1 MFSVKHLSL
10 AILAAGFVTAACQP
24 LPQPFQADS
33 RAKATDVLIRPIGE
47 ASLFIPPV
55 SGLPQGPDA
64 ALAETLAKA
73 LNEKDVPASATGR
86 NRLTSV
92 LTVRLEPRG
101 GDAVW
106 SWDERAPDGSLQAGE
121 SLSLGVAPARL
132 AANDAT
138 AVKQAAAI
146 MAEAIARKLNAAVI
160 EAVQTDA
167 RPVMLAVKECEGAPG
182 DGNRALRQAMRE
194 ILILGGRNPLPDAT
208 GADYVIGCRVNVW
221 QDTPDS
227 ERVTIEWVLLGA
239 SGNPLGDVKQA
250 NRIPRGQLAG
260 TWGNTAHIIAQGGWQ
275 GLSEILERRQRSR
288 PTVPPA
294 KS

>member
-1 MFSVKHLSL
+1 MFSVKQLSL
-10 AILAAGFVTAACQP
+10 AILVAGFATSACQP

-33 RAKATDVLIRPIGE
+33 RVKATDALIRPIGE
-47 ASLFIPPV
+47 TSLFIPPIA
-55 SGLPQGPDA
+55 GLPQGPDTA
-64 ALAETLAKA
+64 MAEALAKA

-86 NRLTSV
+86 NRLTSL

-101 GDAVW
+101 GNAVW
-106 SWDERAPDGSLQAGE
+106 SWDERSPDGNLQAGE
-121 SLSLGVAPARL
+121 TRSLGVAPARL
-132 AANDAT
+132 AAGDA
-138 AVKQAAAI
+138 AAMKQAATV
-146 MAEAIARKLNAAVI
+146 MAEAIAQKLNAAVI
-160 EAVQTDA
+160 QATQVDVKPA
-167 RPVMLAVKECEGAPG
+167 MLAVKECEGAPG

-194 ILILGGRNPLPDAT
+194 ILILGGLNPLPDTA

-239 SGNPLGDVKQA
+239 DGSQLGDVKQA

-260 TWGNTAHIIAQGGWQ
+260 AWGNTAHIIAQGGWQ
-275 GLSEILERRQRSR
+275 GLSDILESRQRSR
-288 PTVPPA
+288 PVVPPA

>member
-1 MFSVKHLSL
+1 VFSVKRLSL
-10 AILAAGFVTAACQP
+10 ATLAAGFLTAACQP

-33 RAKATDVLIRPIGE
+33 RAKANDALIRPIGE
-47 ASLFIPPV
+47 ASLFIPPI
-55 SGLPQGPDA
+55 SGLPQGSDA

-101 GDAVW
+101 SDAVW
-106 SWDERAPDGSLQAGE
+106 SWEDRAPDGSLQAGE
-121 SLSLGVAPARL
+121 TRSLGVAPARL
-132 AANDAT
+132 AANDTEAM
-138 AVKQAAAI
+138 KQAAAT
-146 MAEAIARKLNAAVI
+146 MATAIAEKLNAAVI
-160 EAVQTDA
+160 ESTQTDA

-194 ILILGGRNPLPDAT
+194 ILILGGQNPLPDTA

-221 QDTPDS
+221 QDSPTS

-239 SGNPLGDVKQA
+239 NGNQLGDVKQA

-260 TWGNTAHIIAQGGWQ
+260 TWGNTAHIIAKGGWQ
-275 GLSEILERRQRSR
+275 GLSEILESRQRSR
-288 PTVPPA
+288 PVVPPA

>member
-10 AILAAGFVTAACQP
+10 AIIAAGFAVTACQP

-33 RAKATDVLIRPIGE
+33 RAKANDALIRPIGE

-55 SGLPQGPDA
+55 TGLPPGPDA

-73 LNEKDVPASATGR
+73 LNDKDVPASATGR

-92 LTVRLEPRG
+92 LNVRLEPRG

-106 SWDERAPDGSLQAGE
+106 SWDERAPDGSQQAGE
-121 SLSLGVAPARL
+121 THSLGVAPARL
-132 AANDAT
+132 AAGD
-138 AVKQAAAI
+138 AAAI
-146 MAEAIARKLNAAVI
+146 RQAAVAMAEAIAQKLNAAVI
-160 EAVQTDA
+160 EAVQTDP

-194 ILILGGRNPLPDAT
+194 ILILGGRNPLPETA
-208 GADYVIGCRVNVW
+208 GADYIIGCRVNVW

-239 SGNPLGDVKQA
+239 NGNQLGDVKQA

-260 TWGNTAHIIAQGGWQ
+260 AWGKTAHIIAQGGWQ
-275 GLSEILERRQRSR
+275 GLSEILESRQRNR
-288 PTVPPA
+288 PAVPPA

>member
-1 MFSVKHLSL
+1 MFSVKRLSL
-10 AILAAGFVTAACQP
+10 AILAAGFVAAACQP

-33 RAKATDVLIRPIGE
+33 RAKATDALIRPIGE
-47 ASLFIPPV
+47 TSLFIPPV
-55 SGLPQGPDA
+55 NGLPQGPDA

-106 SWDERAPDGSLQAGE
+106 SWDEREPDGRLQTGE
-121 SLSLGVAPARL
+121 TRSLGISPARL
-132 AANDAT
+132 VANDAT
-138 AVKQAAAI
+138 AMKQAAAT
-146 MAEAIARKLNAAVI
+146 MAEAIAQKLNAAVI

-167 RPVMLAVKECEGAPG
+167 KPVMLAVKECEGAPG

-194 ILILGGRNPLPDAT
+194 ILILGGRHPLPDT
-208 GADYVIGCRVNVW
+208 MGADYVIGCRVNVW

-239 SGNPLGDVKQA
+239 SGSQLGDVKQA

-288 PTVPPA
+288 PAVPPA

>member
-1 MFSVKHLSL
+1 MFSVKQFSL
-10 AILAAGFVTAACQP
+10 ATLIAGFALAACQP

-33 RAKATDVLIRPIGE
+33 RTKANDALIRPIGE
-47 ASLFIPPV
+47 SSLFIPPIV
-55 SGLPQGPDA
+55 GLPQESGA

-86 NRLTSV
+86 NRLTSL
-92 LTVRLEPRG
+92 LTIRLEPRG
-101 GDAVW
+101 SDAVW
-106 SWDERAPDGSLQAGE
+106 SWDERAPDGGQQAGE
-121 SLSLGVAPARL
+121 TRSLGVAPARL
-132 AANDAT
+132 AANDA
-138 AVKQAAAI
+138 AAMKQAAAI
-146 MAEAIARKLNAAVI
+146 MAEAIAAKLNAAII
-160 EAVQTDA
+160 EAAQTDA
-167 RPVMLAVKECEGAPG
+167 KPVTLAVKECEGAPG

-194 ILILGGRNPLPDAT
+194 ILILGGRNPLPDIA

-239 SGNPLGDVKQA
+239 NGSQLGDVKQA

-260 TWGNTAHIIAQGGWQ
+260 SWGKTAHIIAQGGWQ
-275 GLSEILERRQRSR
+275 GLSEILESRQRQR
-288 PTVPPA
+288 PAVPPS

>member
-1 MFSVKHLSL
+1 MFSVKHFLPILVTGL
-10 AILAAGFVTAACQP
+10 AVAACQP

-33 RAKATDVLIRPIGE
+33 RTKATDALIRPIGE
-47 ASLFIPPV
+47 SSLFIPPV
-55 SGLPQGPDA
+55 AGLPQGADA
-64 ALAETLAKA
+64 VLAEALAKA
-73 LNEKDVPASATGR
+73 LNDKDVPASATGR
-86 NRLTSV
+86 NRLTSL

-101 GDAVW
+101 GDAIW
-106 SWDERAPDGSLQAGE
+106 SWDERAPDGSQQTGE
-121 SLSLGVAPARL
+121 SRNLGVAPARL
-132 AANDAT
+132 AAGDAG
-138 AVKQAAAI
+138 AMKQAAAT

-160 EAVQTDA
+160 EAAQVDA
-167 RPVMLAVKECEGAPG
+167 KPATLAVKECEGAPG

-194 ILILGGRNPLPDAT
+194 ILILGGRNPLPDVV

-239 SGNPLGDVKQA
+239 NGGQLGDVKQA

-260 TWGNTAHIIAQGGWQ
+260 AWGNTAHIIAQGGWQ
-275 GLSEILERRQRSR
+275 GLSEILESRQRSR
-288 PTVPPA
+288 PVVPPA

>member
-1 MFSVKHLSL
+1 MFSVKHLL
-10 AILAAGFVTAACQP
+10 PILVAGVVAAACQP

-33 RAKATDVLIRPIGE
+33 RAKASDALIRPIGE
-47 ASLFIPPV
+47 ASLFIPPIV
-55 SGLPQGPDA
+55 GLPQGADA

-86 NRLTSV
+86 NRLTSL

-106 SWDERAPDGSLQAGE
+106 SWEDRAPDGSLQAGE
-121 SLSLGVAPARL
+121 TRNLGVAPARL
-132 AANDAT
+132 AANDGA
-138 AVKQAAAI
+138 ALKQAATI
-146 MAEAIARKLNAAVI
+146 MAEAIAQKLNAAAI
-160 EAVQTDA
+160 EAAQTDA

-194 ILILGGRNPLPDAT
+194 ILILGGRQPLPDTA

-239 SGNPLGDVKQA
+239 NGSQLGDVKQA

-275 GLSEILERRQRSR
+275 GLSDILERQQRRQ
-288 PTVPPA
+288 PAVPPA

>member
-1 MFSVKHLSL
+1 MFSVKRLSL
-10 AILAAGFVTAACQP
+10 TILAAGFVTAACQP

-33 RAKATDVLIRPIGE
+33 RARATDTLIRPIGE
-47 ASLFIPPV
+47 TSLFIPPV
-55 SGLPQGPDA
+55 SGLPQGADA
-64 ALAETLAKA
+64 ALAETLARA

-86 NRLTSV
+86 NRLSSV

-121 SLSLGVAPARL
+121 SRSLGIAAARL
-132 AANDAT
+132 AANDA
-138 AVKQAAAI
+138 AAIKQAATT
-146 MAEAIARKLNAAVI
+146 MAEAIAQKLNAAVI
-160 EAVQTDA
+160 EAVQIDA

-194 ILILGGRNPLPDAT
+194 ILILGGRNPLPDLA

-239 SGNPLGDVKQA
+239 SGSQIGDVKQA

-260 TWGNTAHIIAQGGWQ
+260 AWGNTAHIIAQGGWQ

-288 PTVPPA
+288 PVVPPA

>member
-1 MFSVKHLSL
+1 MFSVKRLSL
-10 AILAAGFVTAACQP
+10 AILAASLIAACQP

-33 RAKATDVLIRPIGE
+33 RAKASDALIRPIGE
-47 ASLFIPPV
+47 TSLFIPPV
-55 SGLPQGPDA
+55 AGLPPGPDA
-64 ALAETLAKA
+64 ALAESLAKA
-73 LNEKDVPASATGR
+73 LNEQDVPASATGR
-86 NRLTSV
+86 NRLTSL

-106 SWDERAPDGSLQAGE
+106 SWDERAPDGRQQAGE
-121 SLSLGVAPARL
+121 TRSLGIAPARL
-132 AANDAT
+132 AAGEPGAI
-138 AVKQAAAI
+138 KQAATA
-146 MAEAIARKLNAAVI
+146 MANAIAEKLNAAVI
-160 EAVQTDA
+160 EAAQIDA
-167 RPVMLAVKECEGAPG
+167 RPVTLAVKECEGAPG

-194 ILILGGRNPLPDAT
+194 ILILGGRNPLTDTA

-221 QDTPDS
+221 QDTADS
-227 ERVTIEWVLLGA
+227 ERVTIEWVLLGGDG
-239 SGNPLGDVKQA
+239 SPLGDVKQA

-288 PTVPPA
+288 PVVPPT